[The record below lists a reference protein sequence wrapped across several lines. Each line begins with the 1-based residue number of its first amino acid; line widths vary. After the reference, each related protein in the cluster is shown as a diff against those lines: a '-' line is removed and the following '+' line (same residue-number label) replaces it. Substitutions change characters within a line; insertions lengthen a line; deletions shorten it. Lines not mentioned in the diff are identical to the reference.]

1 MKLKKAVIRE
11 DILSIVDNYKQ
22 AIVLNQFMYW
32 TERVGREKYKKFEEE
47 EKERKINET
56 EDLEGGWVYKSS
68 KKLSEETMLGVSPST
83 IRRYI
88 KELIDKGYV
97 LERKNPQ
104 NKWSNT
110 LQYRIN
116 LIKIA
121 TNMFDNGYILQ
132 GYQYEPLILSIV
144 QNETSTFQ
152 NETSTFQNEA
162 STFQNEDTVTDI
174 TTETTTEIT
183 TESTKAIVEKEKV
196 EEISDSKNPN
206 DDAKIPYKKIVD
218 YLNQKLDTN
227 YRHTTQKT
235 KTLIRARW
243 NEGFKLVDFKTV
255 IEKKA
260 MEWLGDKKMEK
271 YLRPVTL
278 FGTKFEGYLNQLSV
292 NNQSDNSGI
301 KQLKELWAEAE
312 LEELE
317 GSEGDYIL

>member
-1 MKLKKAVIRE
+1 MSSNILNDKKPIVINTKLAELIGLNE
-11 DILSIVDNYKQ
+11 SIVLQQINYWIENINKVKGKDSINYQDNH
-22 AIVLNQFMYW
+22 YW
-32 TERVGREKYKKFEEE
+32 TFNSYDEWQKNFSF
-47 EKERKINET
+47 
-56 EDLEGGWVYKSS
+56 WS
-68 KKLSEETMLGVSPST
+68 KRT
-83 IRRYI
+83 IRRAI
-88 KELIDKGYV
+88 KKLEKYQLIETGNY
-97 LERKNPQ
+97 
-104 NKWSNT
+104 NKFKIDRTKW
-110 LQYRIN
+110 YRIRHKN
-116 LIKIA
+116 LDEYCRWA
-121 TNMFDNGYILQ
+121 SGQNGQSTWTKWTVHLDKMAR
-132 GYQYEPLILSIV
+132 PLPES
-144 QNETSTFQ
+144 
-152 NETSTFQNEA
+152 
-162 STFQNEDTVTDI
+162 